1 MHLDPGFIGSLVGFI
16 LMLIG
21 GSSDTG
27 RPSPGQSVPE
37 SGTMT
42 QNRGA
47 HDSEFVYDEP
57 GSDFNGPDEEWGQET
72 EDNNEFHRNYVANNI
87 NMG

>member
-27 RPSPGQSVPE
+27 SLASGRPSGY
-37 SGTMT
+37 
-42 QNRGA
+42 N
-47 HDSEFVYDEP
+47 
-57 GSDFNGPDEEWGQET
+57 FNGPNEEWGEET
-72 EDNNEFHRNYVANNI
+72 GDNNEFHRDYVDNN
-87 NMG
+87 NG

>member
-27 RPSPGQSVPE
+27 SLASGRPSPGQSV
-37 SGTMT
+37 SD
-42 QNRGA
+42 A
-47 HDSEFVYDEP
+47 HGSEFMYGGP
-57 GSDFNGPDEEWGQET
+57 GNNFNGPVET
-72 EDNNEFHRNYVANNI
+72 EDNNEFHRDYVDNNI
-87 NMG
+87 E